1 MATNQEL
8 SDLTPLPDGVREI
21 LCILFDIYFPKLVN
35 LCLRRGFAPHD
46 AQDIASECFFRI
58 LRASPTFK
66 NFTHARNYLYLV
78 AQTCISDFRTRGI
91 GRGDLT
97 FPEEEPQKIDPDSE
111 TFFDAVERKAVIEAL
126 RLAIATLPPQAQK
139 VMRLRIEEGLKR
151 SEIAM
156 LMDITPDTVSSH
168 IKESEK
174 KLRII
179 LKSMGYNTFIIT
191 WWLEIFFR

>member
-8 SDLTPLPDGVREI
+8 SDLTPLPDGVRD
-21 LCILFDIYFPKLVN
+21 LLSILFKIYFAKLVN
-35 LCLRRGFAPHD
+35 HCLRRGIALHD
-46 AQDIASECFFRI
+46 AQDIASECFVKI

-78 AQTCISDFRTRGI
+78 LNTCISDFRNRGI

-97 FPEEEPQKIDPDSE
+97 FPEEEPQNIDPDSE
-111 TFFDAVERKAVIEAL
+111 TFFDAVERKAANEAL
-126 RLAIATLPPQAQK
+126 LLAIATLPPQAQK
-139 VMRLRIEEGLKR
+139 VMRLRIEEGLQR

-174 KLRII
+174 KLRKI
-179 LKSMGYNTFIIT
+179 LNSMGYNTFIIT
-191 WWLEIFFR
+191 WWLEIFLR